1 MIINLDIY
9 DKIFNILK
17 DFITSE
23 SKYNPIVTKMELRQ
37 SDKFPLVVITEE
49 DNAYLTGTTR
59 FEETRSRAEYEINI
73 YAVDKKFEDKIVSK
87 QEVARELM
95 GLVDNVMNCNLKM
108 MRRSC
113 RPTPNLDKNIY
124 RITMRYR
131 AKINDNTG
139 KLY

>member
-9 DKIFNILK
+9 DKIFQILK
-17 DFITSE
+17 QFLQNE
-23 SKYNPIVTKMELRQ
+23 SQYSPIVSKMELRQ

-49 DNAYLTGTTR
+49 DNSYLIGTTR
-59 FEETRSRAEYEINI
+59 LEETKSKLDYEINI
-73 YAVDKKFEDKIVSK
+73 YATDKNVNNTLVSK
-87 QEVARELM
+87 QEIARELA
-95 GLVDNVMNCNLKM
+95 GLVDNVLGYNLKM
-108 MRRSC
+108 IRRSC

-131 AKINDNTG
+131 ARVNDNTG

>member
-17 DFITSE
+17 DFVTSE
-23 SKYNPIVTKMELRQ
+23 SQYNPIVTKMELRQ

-73 YAVDKKFEDKIVSK
+73 YAVDTKVEDKIVSK

-124 RITMRYR
+124 RITIRYR
-131 AKINDNTG
+131 ANINDNTG